1 MNHPT
6 IQLKK
11 GREKSAANY
20 HPWIF
25 SGAVEKVENMLHGDI
40 VGINSSKDKH
50 LGYGFYDQQSQITC
64 RLFHFG
70 DDASDFSKADYWQ
83 NKIEKAFLLRKQ
95 QINFDQTNC
104 YRLIHAEGDLFPGLI
119 VDIYHDTAV
128 VQLLVEGTVKI
139 RNLIFAAI
147 EHLGIR
153 KIFVKNDPGK
163 SNGYWVSVPGEEEI
177 VVLENGLEY
186 YVNVVQGQK
195 TGFFLD
201 QRENRR
207 LVSTC
212 SKGKNVLNLFSY
224 TGGFSVAAGHDGAI
238 KVTSVDV
245 SASAMALCAQNMQL
259 NSPDILHEA
268 IESDGFKFLHETDEL
283 FDLIVIDPPAFAK
296 HRSAVNKATRGYKDL
311 NMTAIKKVASPGM
324 IFTFSCSQHISRDLF
339 QKIVFGAAADAGRS
353 VRILKHLEQPEDHP
367 VSIFHPEGEYLKGLW
382 LWVD

>member
-1 MNHPT
+1 MHHPV

-11 GREKSAANY
+11 GREKSAANF

-25 SGAVEKVENMLHGDI
+25 SGAIEKVENIPHGDI
-40 VGINSSKDKH
+40 AIVSASDGKV
-50 LGYGFYDQQSQITC
+50 LGHGFYDQHSQITC

-70 DDASDFSKADYWQ
+70 DDASDFTKTDYWQ
-83 NKIEKAFLLRKQ
+83 NKIEKAFFLRKQ
-95 QINFDQTNC
+95 QIDFDQTNC
-104 YRLIHAEGDLFPGLI
+104 YRLIHAEGDHFPGLI
-119 VDIYHDTAV
+119 VDIYKDTAV

-139 RNLIFAAI
+139 KNLIFDAI
-147 EHLGIR
+147 EHLGVH
-153 KIFVKNDPGK
+153 KILVKNDPGK
-163 SNGYWVSVPGEEEI
+163 SNGYWVKGPGEDEI
-177 VVLENGLEY
+177 TVLENGLKY

-224 TGGFSVAAGHDGAI
+224 TGGFSVAAGLDGAA

-245 SASAMALCAQNMQL
+245 SASAMAMCIKNMQL
-259 NSPDILHEA
+259 NFPDILHQP
-268 IESDGFKFLHETDEL
+268 IESDGFKFLRETEEQ

-311 NMTAIKKVASPGM
+311 NMTAIRKVASPGM
-324 IFTFSCSQHISRDLF
+324 IS
-339 QKIVFGAAADAGRS
+339 
-353 VRILKHLEQPEDHP
+353 
-367 VSIFHPEGEYLKGLW
+367 
-382 LWVD
+382 